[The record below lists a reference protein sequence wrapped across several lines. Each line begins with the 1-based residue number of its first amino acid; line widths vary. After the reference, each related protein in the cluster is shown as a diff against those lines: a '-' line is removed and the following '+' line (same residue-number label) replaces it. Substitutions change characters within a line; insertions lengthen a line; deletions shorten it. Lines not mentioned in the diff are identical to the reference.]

1 MSRQAS
7 KIVKTDSKAALSAIK
22 AERKAIK
29 DQLAEMSTRVKAA
42 GVAHNA
48 ATKAQEKA
56 LADLR
61 KAHKGPIAAALK
73 ELLNAEKQ
81 QAKLIASTT
90 AKLEK
95 LAAKE
100 ATLNPSAAA

>member
-1 MSRQAS
+1 MPRQAS
-7 KIVKTDSKAALSAIK
+7 KIVKTDNKAALAAIK

-56 LADLR
+56 LADAR
-61 KAHKGPIAAALK
+61 KAHKGPIATALK
-73 ELLNAEKQ
+73 DLLAAEKQ
-81 QAKLIASTT
+81 QAKLVESTN

-100 ATLNPSAAA
+100 AALNPPAAA